1 MKITFN
7 NERNLFK
14 NFKRNKKKNIL
25 LLLTCFFAYINFY
38 VKIKNIKD
46 IKVALCTMGKMEN
59 LYVKEFVDYYF
70 NLGIDHIFIYDDNDP
85 KSEKISNALDNRHK
99 KFTTIYETR
108 LFHIKN
114 QSMAFNNCYKRSID
128 KFDWFLMVDMDEFL
142 FIVNNTL
149 KGYLTN
155 KIFNKCD
162 FIKFHWVITTDN
174 NLIYYDKRPL
184 FERFKPPYIKKQFI
198 KSIVRGNITDL
209 KYWVHSPFFS
219 PKRNITC
226 NNAGKRIYYKNMN
239 FETLYP
245 INTEKAYIIHFRYK
259 STEELINKLK
269 RGYSNW
275 FKNKLRKFIIG
286 NIETYLKINKPTLEK
301 INFIE
306 KELKINLSRYK
317 KKKIYSKK
325 F

>member
-1 MKITFN
+1 MKIRFN

-14 NFKRNKKKNIL
+14 NFKRNKRNKKKNIL
-25 LLLTCFFAYINFY
+25 LLLTCFFVYINFY
-38 VKIKNIKD
+38 AKIKNIKD

-70 NLGIDHIFIYDDNDP
+70 KLGIDHIFIYDDNDP

-142 FIVNNTL
+142 F
-149 KGYLTN
+149 
-155 KIFNKCD
+155 
-162 FIKFHWVITTDN
+162 
-174 NLIYYDKRPL
+174 KRPL
-184 FERFKPPYIKKQFI
+184 FERFKPPYIKTQFI

-317 KKKIYSKK
+317 
-325 F
+325 